1 MIPKLI
7 YFAERHPALGREGFR
22 ARWREHGRL
31 GMSLP
36 RWRNVLRYTQG
47 DALDGDAACDGVA
60 TVLFRSEA
68 ARLAH
73 IADPDGAVT
82 RADEAAVFARPVRMF
97 AVLTIETPFLP
108 QGPGGLKLYARVHRQ
123 ASVDAADFR
132 AWWSGTHGPAF
143 ADALRRVDPAAGY
156 SQNLRHPAEA
166 GTGPDAVEELSPAAL
181 PACVD
186 LLRRTAADP
195 VIDGWVAAIDWIAVH
210 ETVLH
215 DARQT

>member
-7 YFAERHPALGREGFR
+7 YFAERHPALDREAFR
-22 ARWREHGRL
+22 ARWRAHGRL

-47 DALDGDAACDGVA
+47 DALEEDAACDGVA

-73 IADPDGAVT
+73 IADPDGALT
-82 RADEAAVFARPVRMF
+82 RADEAAVFARPVRMV
-97 AVLTIETPFLP
+97 AVLTTETPALP
-108 QGPGGLKLYARVHRQ
+108 HGPGGLKLYARVHRR
-123 ASVDAADFR
+123 ASMDAASFR

-156 SQNLRHPAEA
+156 SQNLPHPADA

-181 PACVD
+181 PACID
-186 LLRRTAADP
+186 LLRRTAAAP
-195 VIDGWVAAIDWIAVH
+195 AVRERVAAIDWIAVH